1 MKRNILLLFTFFAC
15 ITVQG
20 QTPVRLVDLRSE
32 HLDRPIG
39 LDNPVPRLSW
49 RMEDGRQGA
58 VQTSWRIVVDED
70 SLNVVNGCGRMWD
83 SGKNDSRNQLVAYA
97 GKKLQPFTRY
107 YWKVICSDMEYKE
120 TASPVSYFETGM
132 MGMQHWQGAWIGDGK
147 DIHYGPAPYFRKEFK
162 TGKKV
167 KSARAYIAAAGLYEL
182 YINGEKVGDHCLAP
196 LYTRFD
202 RRNLYVA
209 YDVTSQL
216 QNGDNAIGVLLGN
229 GWYNHQSKAVW
240 DFDRAPWRNRPA
252 FCLDLRITYTDGS
265 VETIPTDLSWRTAS
279 GAITFNS
286 IYTGEHYDARLEQKG
301 WSTPEFD
308 DSKWRGVAYRSVPS
322 SNVTAQQVHPIR
334 NVKIFPAVSF
344 RKVDEKTYIYDFG
357 QNMSG
362 VTCIHVSGER
372 GTEVRIKH
380 GERLHPNG
388 RLDLSNIDV
397 YFRGDKEKDPFQTD
411 ILILSGEEDE
421 FMPRFNYK
429 GFRYV
434 EVVADKPIE
443 LDQNSLIAYFM
454 HSDVPAVGSLE
465 SSSPLIGKLLHAAKL
480 YHDYYYA
487 YWQQKP
493 SEFPGLERQFIFQDL
508 RYSRVF
514 EQIGKRFDDFSP
526 NPLYEIGFERVPGR
540 SFRID
545 GNNQVDSL
553 IAGMKKTAV
562 RFEEVSRHCEDF
574 LKSLPKQNQR
584 FFRDNLAAPCHYMA
598 ALSHSLYHF
607 VSAYK
612 EKDRGKRTEHLE
624 VAIQEL
630 EEARDALYETQE
642 GVFSTWYI
650 GDSMNG
656 KFNIPQQ
663 LKLLNKLHKEF

>member
-83 SGKNDSRNQLVAYA
+83 SGKNDSRNLLVAYA

-182 YINGEKVGDHCLAP
+182 YINGEKIGDHCLAP

-308 DSKWRGVAYRSVPS
+308 DSKWRGV
-322 SNVTAQQVHPIR
+322 
-334 NVKIFPAVSF
+334 
-344 RKVDEKTYIYDFG
+344 
-357 QNMSG
+357 
-362 VTCIHVSGER
+362 
-372 GTEVRIKH
+372 
-380 GERLHPNG
+380 
-388 RLDLSNIDV
+388 
-397 YFRGDKEKDPFQTD
+397 
-411 ILILSGEEDE
+411 
-421 FMPRFNYK
+421 
-429 GFRYV
+429 
-434 EVVADKPIE
+434 
-443 LDQNSLIAYFM
+443 
-454 HSDVPAVGSLE
+454 
-465 SSSPLIGKLLHAAKL
+465 
-480 YHDYYYA
+480 
-487 YWQQKP
+487 
-493 SEFPGLERQFIFQDL
+493 
-508 RYSRVF
+508 
-514 EQIGKRFDDFSP
+514 
-526 NPLYEIGFERVPGR
+526 
-540 SFRID
+540 
-545 GNNQVDSL
+545 
-553 IAGMKKTAV
+553 
-562 RFEEVSRHCEDF
+562 
-574 LKSLPKQNQR
+574 KS
-584 FFRDNLAAPCHYMA
+584 H
-598 ALSHSLYHF
+598 
-607 VSAYK
+607 
-612 EKDRGKRTEHLE
+612 E
-624 VAIQEL
+624 
-630 EEARDALYETQE
+630 
-642 GVFSTWYI
+642 
-650 GDSMNG
+650 
-656 KFNIPQQ
+656 
-663 LKLLNKLHKEF
+663 